1 MCHIHRARVAIS
13 NSATTSRW
21 WRRHRAAGLV
31 GWTLV
36 WLVGGPAALATTKG
50 LNQIVTP
57 DIQPAGVLS
66 LSAQVQDAR
75 IANSQEVQ
83 LELGVTK
90 WLEFSFFHGFRP
102 REDILGAE
110 VGLLQRGPHL
120 LTAGA
125 INWSSRGGG
134 AAPVLEYGYYG
145 AADHFIVGAIQAS
158 RRTEGILGYAHQ
170 LTPTLQLSAD
180 YQSGPGNFT
189 TLGFTYNLTP
199 DWQVNPAVYATNT
212 RPHRA
217 LGYIV
222 FTWNLP
228 VWK

>member
-1 MCHIHRARVAIS
+1 MAIS
-13 NSATTSRW
+13 NSAATLPW
-21 WRRHRAAGLV
+21 WPSHRAAGVV
-31 GWTLV
+31 GWVLI
-36 WLVGGPAALATTKG
+36 WLVGGPIALATTKG

-66 LSAQVQDAR
+66 VSAQVQDAR

-90 WLEFSFFHGFRP
+90 WLEFSFFQGFSP
-102 REDILGAE
+102 REEIFGTE
-110 VGLLQRGPHL
+110 IGLLQRGPHL
-120 LTAGA
+120 LSAGA

-145 AADHFIVGAIQAS
+145 EADHFVVGAIHSS

-170 LTPTLQLSAD
+170 LTPRLQLSAD
-180 YQSGPGNFT
+180 YQSGPGNAS

-199 DWQVNPAVYATNT
+199 DLQVNPAVYFTNT
-212 RPHRA
+212 RPLRA
-217 LGYIV
+217 LGYV
-222 FTWNLP
+222 VLTWNLP
-228 VWK
+228 VWKSFEKR